1 MSYLVLLPKSCVVT
15 IIDERKWP
23 SGREELGTSWI
34 ITVGVDSI
42 APTDKCM
49 FQHII
54 IQWILKLFPLKTA
67 NKRKLVKKN
76 IRVSDRLR
84 MLPSNFRR
92 SRVAKRTLA
101 QYWTETADLR
111 HFHRISNS
119 FDPFLMLLSDF

>member
-76 IRVSDRLR
+76 LHVSDQL
-84 MLPSNFRR
+84 
-92 SRVAKRTLA
+92 RTL
-101 QYWTETADLR
+101 WP
-111 HFHRISNS
+111 ISHS
-119 FDPFLMLLSDF
+119 

>member
-1 MSYLVLLPKSCVVT
+1 MIKDIQPIKRSTVSPIQGMRT

-23 SGREELGTSWI
+23 SGREELSTSWI

-76 IRVSDRLR
+76 LHVSDQL
-84 MLPSNFRR
+84 
-92 SRVAKRTLA
+92 RTL
-101 QYWTETADLR
+101 WP
-111 HFHRISNS
+111 I
-119 FDPFLMLLSDF
+119 

>member
-1 MSYLVLLPKSCVVT
+1 MSYLMLLPKSCVVT

-23 SGREELGTSWI
+23 SGREELSTSWI

-76 IRVSDRLR
+76 LHVSDQL
-84 MLPSNFRR
+84 
-92 SRVAKRTLA
+92 RTL
-101 QYWTETADLR
+101 WPFSTLKLDWR
-111 HFHRISNS
+111 HFSPILHTHIRFSVRTVPADFGCSRQISD
-119 FDPFLMLLSDF
+119 DPD

>member
-1 MSYLVLLPKSCVVT
+1 MKCFSLQVAPRCLLTQVTMDTEVHNVSGCRYITGDRKHYPVDKARGESLGEMSYLVLLPKSCVVT

-67 NKRKLVKKN
+67 NKRK
-76 IRVSDRLR
+76 
-84 MLPSNFRR
+84 
-92 SRVAKRTLA
+92 
-101 QYWTETADLR
+101 
-111 HFHRISNS
+111 
-119 FDPFLMLLSDF
+119 